1 MCNAYFTSFPSSFP
15 STTPCNCN
23 QLLNITITTDSLLL
37 AGSATER
44 VAFGV
49 TSAAEGCVRIV
60 QDFTSQ
66 IATMFS
72 KEGERNIKITRPEI
86 NGELDDIVDVT
97 SRPKTAEDQPI
108 KEVQYEMKESNGDY
122 QERDT
127 TAKDGELLFV
137 QSISAW
143 IRENADIL
151 DETEGVPSLAPEMLG
166 VFLVCYLLSVYI
178 LSPTTK
184 KKGSL
189 PITSYKEDKKRPVRE
204 ISFLDNRHK
213 TVMRH
218 NSIEVVLQKE
228 NDQDSHT
235 STITLGSTKKHGLDS
250 QNVEQS
256 QPSPP
261 NLLTKTYPIYLVIV
275 LPFKLAWSIISSKKT
290 LLLVFYFIGWAFL
303 CRVHQYKASVI
314 QR

>member
-1 MCNAYFTSFPSSFP
+1 MLHQYCNAYFTSFPSSFP
-15 STTPCNCN
+15 STTPCNCIR
-23 QLLNITITTDSLLL
+23 LLNITITTDSLLL

-49 TSAAEGCVRIV
+49 TSAAEGCVRIA

-72 KEGERNIKITRPEI
+72 KEGERNIRITRPEI
-86 NGELDDIVDVT
+86 NEELDEVVDDT
-97 SRPKTAEDQPI
+97 LRQ
-108 KEVQYEMKESNGDY
+108 KEEPTKELQYEMKESNGDY
-122 QERDT
+122 QGRNAT
-127 TAKDGELLFV
+127 TKDGELLFV

-143 IRENADIL
+143 IMENADIL

-204 ISFLDNRHK
+204 IS
-213 TVMRH
+213 VMRQ

-235 STITLGSTKKHGLDS
+235 STITLGSTKKNGLDS

-261 NLLTKTYPIYLVIV
+261 NLLTKTYPSYLVIV
-275 LPFKLAWSIISSKKT
+275 LPFKLAWGIISSKKT

>member
-86 NGELDDIVDVT
+86 NGELDEVVDDT
-97 SRPKTAEDQPI
+97 LCQNAAEEEPT

-204 ISFLDNRHK
+204 ISFIDK
-213 TVMRH
+213 PVMRH